1 MDSPRANPASQKRLS
16 IYKYKNRFL
25 CWLNWS
31 VAVSLFMH
39 IQDENKPIIIKK
51 IASAECF
58 IYDKQQDLFRDCYV
72 FIPQSVLG
80 VFSSKVYPVSMI
92 STIFGLPV
100 GKDDILNWN
109 TNIVLYYTPSKNC
122 YIKRVN
128 HPTQSIKFNVKHISF
143 KSMRK

>member
-1 MDSPRANPASQKRLS
+1 
-16 IYKYKNRFL
+16 
-25 CWLNWS
+25 
-31 VAVSLFMH
+31 MH

-51 IASAECF
+51 IASAECV

-100 GKDDILNWN
+100 GKDDILTRNR
-109 TNIVLYYTPSKNC
+109 NIVLYYTPSKNC

-128 HPTQSIKFNVKHISF
+128 HPTQSIQFNVKHISF